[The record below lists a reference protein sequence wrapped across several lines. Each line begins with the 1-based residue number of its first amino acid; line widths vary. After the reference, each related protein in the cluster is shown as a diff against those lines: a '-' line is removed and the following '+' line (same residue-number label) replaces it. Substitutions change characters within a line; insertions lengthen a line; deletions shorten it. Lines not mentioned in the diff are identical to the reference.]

1 MSDPLRERPCIHIAL
16 ACIHIALA
24 PGAEPALVRA
34 VEVGAEEEGV
44 PCRVA
49 SAGAGDLIAIAYE
62 AALGSRFGIGLAY
75 DGDAIVLHEM
85 HMPAAQPVLRFGSV
99 LRFGFGA
106 GAAAACRVMGAN
118 AARLL
123 VNRPLHLGPQ
133 PEPLAEAVAPVPASA
148 PVAVASSVPV
158 TDADLDPTV
167 LASVVAAVVAKLR
180 ERGIR

>member
-1 MSDPLRERPCIHIAL
+1 MSDPLRERPCIHIV
-16 ACIHIALA
+16 LA
-24 PGAEPALVRA
+24 PGADPALARA

-44 PCRVA
+44 PCRLTN
-49 SAGAGDLIAIAYE
+49 AGPGELIGIAYE

-85 HMPAAQPVLRFGSV
+85 HMPAAQPV

-133 PEPLAEAVAPVPASA
+133 PEPLAGAVAPVPAPA

-158 TDADLDPTV
+158 TDVDLDPTV